1 MIAIIVSDFYKEY
14 SDKML
19 EAAKK
24 KVMEE
29 GLTVKYI
36 LRSKGAFDSFYL
48 LDKALND
55 KGVKGAVVLGCVI
68 KGETK
73 HDEVIVNSL
82 AEKILDLTER
92 HGKPVSF
99 GIIGPGASKEQAEAR
114 LEKYAERAV
123 SALKKNLN
131 EAKKV
136 K

>member
-1 MIAIIVSDFYKEY
+1 
-14 SDKML
+14 ML